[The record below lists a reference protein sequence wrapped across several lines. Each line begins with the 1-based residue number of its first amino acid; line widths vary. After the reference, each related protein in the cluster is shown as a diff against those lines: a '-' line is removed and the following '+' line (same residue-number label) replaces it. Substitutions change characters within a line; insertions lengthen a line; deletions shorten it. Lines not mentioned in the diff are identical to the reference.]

1 MDLMLLLQQL
11 HDVVYALSGV
21 LSDNPLLLACPFV
34 YGVEGAPATPYA
46 SHATP
51 NTEDPTL
58 VLRQAVRGFDINSI
72 FVHGRGAALTTI
84 TGIGYR
90 LRRWTTA
97 GSGGTAVTPSPRR
110 IGTTASTTAADKV
123 TAITPGTVSGAY
135 QLAFGCGG
143 SGPGGWTAR
152 DSDSAIHVEGGGADE
167 IDINSVCGVAS
178 MLHHVSAEIS
188 E

>member
-1 MDLMLLLQQL
+1 M
-11 HDVVYALSGV
+11 
-21 LSDNPLLLACPFV
+21 PFC
-34 YGVEGAPATPYA
+34 YGIEGAPATPYA
-46 SHATP
+46 THATP

-58 VLRQAVRGFDINSI
+58 VMRQAVRGFDIQAI
-72 FVHGRGAALTTI
+72 YVVGRGANLTALTA
-84 TGIGYR
+84 IGWR

-123 TAITPGTVSGAY
+123 TAITAGTVSGAY
-135 QLAFGCGG
+135 QLGFGCGAA
-143 SGPGGWTAR
+143 GPGGWVAPNA
-152 DSDSAIHVEGGGADE
+152 DSTIHVEGGGADE

-178 MLHHVSAEIS
+178 MLNHVSVEIL

>member
-1 MDLMLLLQQL
+1 M
-11 HDVVYALSGV
+11 
-21 LSDNPLLLACPFV
+21 PFG

-58 VLRQAVRGFDINSI
+58 VLRQAVRGFDIVSLY
-72 FVHGRGAALTTI
+72 VHGRGAALTTI
-84 TGIGYR
+84 TGLGFR

-97 GSGGTAVTPSPRR
+97 GSGGTAITPAPRR

-123 TAITPGTVSGAY
+123 SAITPGTVSGAY
-135 QLAFGCGG
+135 QLSFGCGAA
-143 SGPGGWTAR
+143 GPGGWTAR
-152 DSDSAIHVEGGGADE
+152 DADMAIHVEGGGADE
-167 IDINSVCGVAS
+167 IDINSVSGVTA
-178 MLHHVSAEIS
+178 MLHHVSAEIT